1 MENKNDSAIVVLD
14 KCLEFFPVNKFP
26 IDYYMIPVAN
36 IYYQAGAV
44 EKGNTI
50 VNLLVERYCDDLDY
64 YNSLDSKRI
73 KTFDQ
78 EMQQAI
84 AIIQQLGQLAK
95 QNKQTELS
103 SQIDSVFYK
112 QIEFFRH

>member
-1 MENKNDSAIVVLD
+1 VLQK
-14 KCLEFFPVNKFP
+14 KCGK
-26 IDYYMIPVAN
+26 
-36 IYYQAGAV
+36 
-44 EKGNTI
+44 
-50 VNLLVERYCDDLDY
+50 
-64 YNSLDSKRI
+64 
-73 KTFDQ
+73 Q
-78 EMQQAI
+78 EAI